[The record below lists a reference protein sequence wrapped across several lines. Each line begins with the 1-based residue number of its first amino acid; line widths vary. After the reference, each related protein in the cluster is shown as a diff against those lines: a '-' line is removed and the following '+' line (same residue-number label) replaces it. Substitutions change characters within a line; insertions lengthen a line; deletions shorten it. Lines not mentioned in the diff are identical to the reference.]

1 MRLRVELRLEADNPR
16 GGVVTRTPSELIE
29 VVPSARRLTGSLRDI
44 GYEPVTAIADLIDN
58 SISAGA
64 SRVSVELLS
73 DGKNSCIRISD
84 DGCGMNQLTAVE
96 ALRFGT
102 RRTYADEELG
112 RFGLGLKTASLS
124 MGRRLTVVSRR
135 APVND
140 RRVTVQL
147 DLDEVERLDRWVVR
161 VLEPRALAATF
172 APALIEHPGTTIV
185 IEDLDRVLE
194 GVSHDSGWAVRR
206 LRRLAEDL
214 HEHLGMVFHRFIEK
228 GLEISVDGELIR
240 PWDPFCRDQPHTV
253 ELPTVTMR
261 VRDDSGVTRPVHWR
275 PFVLPAKNAFTSL
288 EAFERAGGPR
298 RWNRQQGI
306 YVYRADRL
314 VQTGG
319 WAGLRGIDEHT
330 KLGRAALEFETGLD
344 SAFGVNVAKMRV
356 AIPTDIRPTLKQEV
370 TDLVKAANNAYRTA
384 AMRERPTTRSSDIS
398 EVGEVLRVAAQATG
412 DTEKLEALMKRL
424 SGVAPE
430 AIGALGF

>member
-1 MRLRVELRLEADNPR
+1 MS
-16 GGVVTRTPSELIE
+16 RTKDTLVE
-29 VVPSARRLTGSLRDI
+29 VVPSARRLTDSLRDI
-44 GYEPVTAIADLIDN
+44 GYEPVTAVADLIDN

-64 SRVSVELLS
+64 RTIAVELVS
-73 DGKNSCIRISD
+73 DGEGSCIRISD
-84 DGCGMNQLTAVE
+84 DGLGMDRATAVE

-102 RRTYADEELG
+102 RRGYSDADLG

-140 RRVTVQL
+140 RRIAVRL
-147 DLDEVERLDRWVVR
+147 DLDEVEDLDRWIVR
-161 VLEPRALAATF
+161 VLASRSLSAEF
-172 APALIEHPGTTIV
+172 APALSQRPGTTVV
-185 IEDLDRVLE
+185 IDGLDRILE

-206 LRRLAEDL
+206 MKRLASDL
-214 HEHLGMVFHRFIEK
+214 HEHLGMVFHRFIEG
-228 GLEISVDGELIR
+228 GLQIVVDGEPVS
-240 PWDPFCRDQPHTV
+240 PWDPFCRKEAHTV

-261 VRDDSGVTRPVHWR
+261 VRDERGRAQPVRWR
-275 PFVLPAKNAFTSL
+275 PFVLPARNAFSSP

-319 WAGLRGIDEHT
+319 WSGIRGIDEHT
-330 KLGRAALEFETGLD
+330 KLGRAALEFGTGLD
-344 SAFGVNVAKMRV
+344 SAFGINVAKMRV
-356 AIPTDIRPTLKQEV
+356 AIPSDIRPTLKQEV

-384 AMRERPTTRSSDIS
+384 ATRDRPTARGSDATEI
-398 EVGEVLRVAAQATG
+398 GEVLRLAAQATG
-412 DTEKLEALMKRL
+412 HTEELELLMKRL
-424 SGVAPE
+424 AEVAPD
-430 AIGALGF
+430 ATQALGF

>member
-1 MRLRVELRLEADNPR
+1 L
-16 GGVVTRTPSELIE
+16 TRTQDSLVE
-29 VVPSARRLTGSLRDI
+29 VIPSARRLTDSLRDI

-64 SRVSVELLS
+64 QTICVELVS
-73 DGKNSCIRISD
+73 DGEDSCIRISD
-84 DGCGMNQLTAVE
+84 DGGGMDRLTAVE

-102 RRTYADEELG
+102 RRGYSEADLG

-140 RRVTVQL
+140 RRISVRL
-147 DLDEVERLDRWVVR
+147 DLDEVEQLDRWIVR
-161 VLEPRALAATF
+161 VLAPRSLSGEF
-172 APALIEHPGTTIV
+172 APALNERPGTTVV
-185 IEDLDRVLE
+185 IDRLDRVLE

-206 LRRLAEDL
+206 LRRLAGDL
-214 HEHLGMVFHRFIEK
+214 HEHLGMVFHRFIER
-228 GLEISVDGELIR
+228 GLSILVDGEPVA
-240 PWDPFCRDQPHTV
+240 PWDPFCRDEPHTV
-253 ELPTVTMR
+253 ELPSVTMR
-261 VRDDSGVTRPVHWR
+261 VRDETGRTQRVRWR
-275 PFVLPAKNAFTSL
+275 PFVLPAKNAFSSP

-319 WAGLRGIDEHT
+319 WAGMRGIDEHT
-330 KLGRAALEFETGLD
+330 KLGRAALEFGTGLD
-344 SAFGVNVAKMRV
+344 SAFGINVAKMRV
-356 AIPTDIRPTLKQEV
+356 AIPSDIRPTLKQEV
-370 TDLVKAANNAYRTA
+370 SDLVKAANNAYRTA
-384 AMRERPTTRSSDIS
+384 ANRERPTTRSSDIA

-412 DTEKLEALMKRL
+412 QFEELELLMKQL
-424 SGVAPE
+424 ASVAPE
-430 AIGALGF
+430 ATAALGF

>member
-1 MRLRVELRLEADNPR
+1 VSKAQDILV
-16 GGVVTRTPSELIE
+16 E
-29 VVPSARRLTGSLRDI
+29 VVPSARRLTDSLRDI
-44 GYEPVTAIADLIDN
+44 GYEPVTAVADLIDN

-64 SRVSVELLS
+64 RNISVDLAG
-73 DGKNSCIRISD
+73 DGGDSCIRISD
-84 DGCGMNQLTAVE
+84 DGVGMDRATAVE

-102 RRTYADEELG
+102 RRGYSEADLG

-140 RRVTVQL
+140 RRITVRL
-147 DLDEVERLDRWVVR
+147 DLDEVEQLDQWVVR
-161 VLEPRALAATF
+161 VIAPGSLGASF
-172 APALIEHPGTTIV
+172 APALSERPGTTVV
-185 IEDLDRVLE
+185 IDRLDRILE

-206 LRRLAEDL
+206 MRRLATDL
-214 HEHLGMVFHRFIEK
+214 HEHLGMVFHRFIES
-228 GLEISVDGELIR
+228 GLRIVVDGQPVL
-240 PWDPFCRDQPHTV
+240 PWDPFCRDEPHTL
-253 ELPTVTMR
+253 ELPSVTMR
-261 VRDDSGVTRPVHWR
+261 VRDESGRTSQVRWR
-275 PFVLPAKNAFTSL
+275 PFVLPARNAFSSP

-319 WAGLRGIDEHT
+319 WSGIRGIDEHT
-330 KLGRAALEFETGLD
+330 KLGRAALEFGTGLD
-344 SAFGVNVAKMRV
+344 SAFGINVAKMRV
-356 AIPTDIRPTLKQEV
+356 AIPSDIRPTLKQEV

-384 AMRERPTTRSSDIS
+384 ATRDRPAARSSDMT

-412 DTEKLEALMKRL
+412 DFEELELLMKRL
-424 SGVAPE
+424 SEVAPE
-430 AIGALGF
+430 ATAALGF

>member
-1 MRLRVELRLEADNPR
+1 M
-16 GGVVTRTPSELIE
+16 TRKSEGLVE
-29 VVPSARRLTGSLRDI
+29 VVPSARRLTDSLRDI

-64 SRVSVELLS
+64 RTVSVELLS
-73 DGKNSCIRISD
+73 DGADSRIRISD
-84 DGCGMNQLTAVE
+84 DGCGMDLATAVE

-102 RRTYADEELG
+102 RRAYADSELG

-140 RRVTVQL
+140 RRVSVRL
-147 DLDEVERLDRWVVR
+147 DLDEVEHLDRWVVR
-161 VLEPRALAATF
+161 VLAPRVLGRPF
-172 APALIEHPGTTIV
+172 APALCERPGTTVV
-185 IEDLDRVLE
+185 IDQLDRVLE

-206 LRRLAEDL
+206 LRRLAADL
-214 HEHLGMVFHRFIEK
+214 HEHLGMVFHRFIER
-228 GLEISVDGELIR
+228 GLEINVDGTR
-240 PWDPFCRDQPHTV
+240 VQPWDPFCRIEPHTV

-261 VRDDSGVTRPVHWR
+261 ARDDSGVTRPVRWR
-275 PFVLPAKNAFTSL
+275 PYVLPARNAFTSA

-330 KLGRAALEFETGLD
+330 KLARAALEFETGLD
-344 SAFGVNVAKMRV
+344 SAFGINVAKMRV
-356 AIPTDIRPTLKQEV
+356 AIPSDIRPTLKQEV

-384 AMRERPTTRSSDIS
+384 ATRERPASRSSDMS

-412 DTEKLEALMKRL
+412 DTEELELLMKRL
-424 SGVAPE
+424 SEVAPD
-430 AIGALGF
+430 ATRALGF